1 MNPSNI
7 FKTSTLNI
15 FKNDLK
21 TQNTVKLPIF
31 TMVGQ
36 TDLFEEKLIMS
47 IFSNFKKALVITE
60 KTTSLNYSKYS
71 LANKC

>member
-21 TQNTVKLPIF
+21 TQNTIKLPIF
-31 TMVGQ
+31 TTVGQ

-47 IFSNFKKALVITE
+47 IFSNFKKTLVITE